1 MKFINLSVE
10 DRIAQVIIDR
20 PKVNALNESVVD
32 ELHQCFNKLALDDEV
47 KSIVLSG
54 EGSFFSFGLDVP
66 EFYSYSK
73 EEFLGFMFRFSSL
86 LKALF
91 LFPKPVVGALNGH
104 AIAGGCM
111 LAMTC
116 DYRLMVSEKA
126 KISLNELTFGSTL
139 FSTGVEMLRFLI
151 GDNKASR
158 IVYSGS
164 MYSPEDAL
172 QLGLIDELV
181 PIENF
186 RSSALKIAKDFSGK
200 GSIAFHSL
208 KLLLRR
214 QTANEIE
221 RSERDSIAEFV
232 DIWYSDNAR
241 NYLKNIKIRE

>member
-1 MKFINLSVE
+1 MKFINLSFE
-10 DRIAQVIIDR
+10 DRIAQVVINR

-32 ELHQCFNKLALDDEV
+32 ELYQFINRLALDDEV

-66 EFYSYSK
+66 EFHSYSK

-91 LFPKPVVGALNGH
+91 LFPKPVVCALNGH

-116 DYRLMVSEKA
+116 DYRLMVSENA

-139 FSTGVEMLRFLI
+139 FSSGVGMLRFLI
-151 GDNKASR
+151 GEGKASQ
-158 IVYSGS
+158 IIYSGS
-164 MYSPEDAL
+164 MCSPEGAL
-172 QLGLIDELV
+172 RLGLIEAVV

-186 RSSALKIAKDFSGK
+186 RSSVLKIAREFSSKDSKAFR
-200 GSIAFHSL
+200 SIKF
-208 KLLLRR
+208 LLRK
-214 QTANEIE
+214 QTASEIE
-221 RSERDSIAEFV
+221 KSDRDSIMEFV

-241 NYLKNIKIRE
+241 NALKNIKIRD